1 MIFNIYVFDKLGTL
15 LYYDEWNRVK
25 QSGIS
30 EVEEA
35 KLMYGMLY
43 SLKSFANKI
52 SPTGANKNQYLFYK
66 TNKYALHMME
76 TLSGLKFVLN
86 TSPGATGVQEFLQQY
101 YLKIWVEYATS
112 NFLWPGGTTIESA
125 LFKTKSNE
133 FIRNSSI
140 NGVKLV

>member
-1 MIFNIYVFDKLGTL
+1 MYVFDKLGTV
-15 LYYDEWNRVK
+15 LYYGEWNRVK

-35 KLMYGMLY
+35 KLMYGMLF

-52 SPTGANKNQYLFYK
+52 SPVSGTKNQYLFYR

-86 TSPGATGVQEFLQQY
+86 TSPAATGVLEFLQQY

-112 NFLWPGGTTIESA
+112 NFLWPGGTGIQSD
-125 LFKTKSNE
+125 LFKSKSNE
-133 FIRNSSI
+133 FIRGSSI
-140 NGVKLV
+140 NGVKLI

>member
-1 MIFNIYVFDKLGTL
+1 MYVFDKLGTV
-15 LYYDEWNRVK
+15 LYYGEWNRVK

-35 KLMYGMLY
+35 KLMYGMLF

-52 SPTGANKNQYLFYK
+52 SPVSGTKNQYLFYR

-86 TSPGATGVQEFLQQY
+86 TSPAATGVLEFLQQY

-112 NFLWPGGTTIESA
+112 NFLWPGGAGIQSD
-125 LFKTKSNE
+125 LFKSKSNE
-133 FIRNSSI
+133 FIRGSSI
-140 NGVKLV
+140 NGVKLI

>member
-1 MIFNIYVFDKLGTL
+1 MIFNMYVFDKLGTL
-15 LYYDEWNRVK
+15 LYYGEWNRAK

-35 KLMYGMLY
+35 KLMYGMLF
-43 SLKSFANKI
+43 SIKSFANKI
-52 SPTGANKNQYLFYK
+52 SPTGNKNQYLFYK

-86 TSPGATGVQEFLQQY
+86 TSPAATGVLEFLQQY

-112 NFLWPGGTTIESA
+112 NFLWPGGTAIQSD
-125 LFKTKSNE
+125 LFKSKSGE
-133 FIRNSSI
+133 FIKNSSI